1 MPRPKTKDQ
10 LLELASTNYDKLQ
23 AEITHLT
30 PEEMTESGVV
40 EIWSVKD
47 VLAHL
52 TAWQQMTLSWY
63 RIGKTGETPI
73 TPSEKYTWRE
83 IPALNQEIYETY
95 RDAHLD
101 DIQRDFTTSHE
112 ETMAL
117 IESIDDEE
125 LFTPKVYQWT
135 KTTTVGAYFISA
147 TSSHY
152 DWARKE
158 IRRWVK
164 RKSKQTA

>member
-10 LLELASTNYDKLQ
+10 LLELASKNYDKLQ
-23 AEITHLT
+23 VEITNLT
-30 PEEMTESGVV
+30 PDEMTESGVV
-40 EIWSVKD
+40 ETWSVKD

-63 RIGKTGETPI
+63 RIGKAGETPS

-95 RDAHLD
+95 RDDPLD
-101 DIQRDFTTSHE
+101 DIQRNFIASHE
-112 ETMAL
+112 EAMTL

-135 KTTTVGAYFISA
+135 RTTTVGAYFISA

-152 DWARKE
+152 DWACKE
-158 IRRWVK
+158 IRRWIK
-164 RKSKQTA
+164 AKGKQSA